1 MMAVPPLYGT
11 ATFRS
16 TAGDCWRP
24 GGLELTRHGLEL
36 CAFAPSSRL
45 LDIGCGAGATL
56 GLLLEFGFNAVGLDK
71 ERQCDEGLPFVRGDA
86 AEPPFPSESFDG
98 LLCECVLS
106 LLPDK
111 GAVLR
116 NFARLLRPG
125 GRFLLS
131 DLYLRDG
138 IGSTSALNPVSATP
152 SCSEGAVPR
161 WELEEALKG
170 AGFRILA
177 FEEHGTALKTFA
189 AKLIWYSDGLPESLR
204 TCACSGRR
212 LGYGLWLAE
221 LS

>member
-45 LDIGCGAGATL
+45 LDIGCGAGAPL

-71 ERQCDEGLPFVRGDA
+71 DRQ
-86 AEPPFPSESFDG
+86 FDG

-177 FEEHGTALKTFA
+177 FEEHSTALKTFA